1 MEATVLT
8 IRTVVVGREITK
20 RGLRLLVVELVL
32 VELEVWSNRG
42 YVLLI
47 ISKKVVLIS
56 TKNPHFD
63 CVNYDFNYLKRLIN

>member
-1 MEATVLT
+1 MEATALT

-56 TKNPHFD
+56 IKKP
-63 CVNYDFNYLKRLIN
+63 LIVILLIMTLIT

>member
-1 MEATVLT
+1 MEATALT

-56 TKNPHFD
+56 IKKP
-63 CVNYDFNYLKRLIN
+63 LIVIVLIMTLIT